1 MEPSSSTTGFFQ
13 APPTLAIGYSATA
26 EHLADDN
33 VLSRILSLY
42 LPDPILLPLQ
52 ADLHAFA
59 RLCLHPDT
67 LGHAIDA
74 EVNPP
79 TLHPLTAFGAPNTL
93 NPLKT
98 GEGWRALTK
107 INQREGMVSLGF
119 EKRPGINARLYHFVK
134 LALWQGSAGMVT
146 CPTAMTDGAAVLL
159 GRHLEDADVVKRR
172 VFREV
177 RRRLV
182 SRDPTEAWTSGQW
195 MTERKGGSDV
205 SGTET
210 VAFLLP
216 PSQQTDY
223 DKAGMP
229 LGPYS
234 ISGFKWFSSATDSDC
249 AILLAKTRPELGVSV
264 FFAPMRLGDGT
275 LNGVRIQRL
284 KNKMGTKP
292 VPTAELELKGMR
304 GWMIG
309 EEGRGVKEISA
320 ILNITRLHTGIANV
334 GYWGR
339 GLAVS
344 RGYSRV
350 RTISRG
356 RNLEDDP
363 HHCAWMAGEVVKYTA
378 ATNLVLFGAALL
390 GASEQ
395 GRHGV
400 EGTFADQ
407 VGLIPKSKDEVDLL
421 LRIMTPLLKGQTT
434 LAGTAG
440 LRACM
445 ESLGGIGYLE
455 NNETPELNIARLFRD
470 SVVSSI
476 WEGTTSVMAEDV
488 MRVLKGKTAERAMAV
503 LAKWVYDVWT
513 SCSKIF
519 ADQEHVFKASWVAF
533 KAIVGEKETEELL
546 FMGRE
551 VLDRLEGI
559 VCALLLMA
567 DAVRDQSEMALEVA
581 RRWCRSRVGSDPHEQ
596 REDWKK
602 TSQMDKRIF
611 LGGVEVAAALQSK
624 L

>member
-1 MEPSSSTTGFFQ
+1 MEPSSSTVGFFQ
-13 APPTLAIGYSATA
+13 APPTLAVGYSATK
-26 EHLADDN
+26 EQLADDS

-42 LPDPILLPLQ
+42 TPNLPLPLQ
-52 ADLHAFA
+52 NDLHQFA
-59 RLCLHPDT
+59 QLCLRPDT
-67 LGHAIDA
+67 LAHAIDA
-74 EVNPP
+74 EINPP
-79 TLHPLTAFGAPNTL
+79 TFQPLTTFGTPNTL
-93 NPLKT
+93 NPLHT
-98 GEGWRALTK
+98 GEGWRKLTQ
-107 INQREGMVSLGF
+107 ISQREGMVSLGF

-146 CPTAMTDGAAVLL
+146 CPGAMTDGAAVLL
-159 GRHLEDADVVKRR
+159 GRHLNDPDQVKRGI
-172 VFREV
+172 FREV
-177 RRRLV
+177 RRRLI
-182 SRDPTEAWTSGQW
+182 SRDPKEAWTSGQW

-210 VAFLLP
+210 VATLLP
-216 PSQQTDY
+216 ESQTREV
-223 DKAGMP
+223 DKSGMP

-234 ISGFKWFSSATDSDC
+234 INGFKWFSSATDSNC
-249 AILLAKTRPELGVSV
+249 AILLAKTKPELGVSV
-264 FFAPMRLGDGT
+264 FFAPMRLADGT

-304 GWMIG
+304 GWMVG
-309 EEGRGVKEISA
+309 EEGQGVKEISA

-350 RTISRG
+350 RKIARG
-356 RNLEDDP
+356 RNLGNDP
-363 HHCAWMAGEVVKYTA
+363 QHCSWMAGEVVKYTA
-378 ATNLVLFGAALL
+378 STNLVLFGAALL

-395 GRHGV
+395 GHDGV

-407 VGLIPKSKDEVDLL
+407 VGLIPESKEEVDLL

-476 WEGTTSVMAEDV
+476 WEGTTSVMSEDV
-488 MRVLKGKTAERAMAV
+488 MRVLKGKSTERAMAV
-503 LAKWVYDVWT
+503 FAKWVYDVWT
-513 SCSKIF
+513 ACSKVF

-533 KAIVGEKETEELL
+533 KAILEEKDTEELL

-551 VLDRLEGI
+551 VLERLEGV
-559 VCALLLMA
+559 VCALLLMV
-567 DAVRDQSEMALEVA
+567 DAVRDQNKVALEIA
-581 RRWCRSRVGSDPHEQ
+581 RRWCRLRIGNDLQEQ
-596 REDWKK
+596 GEGWRK

-611 LGGVEVAAALQSK
+611 LGNVEVASALQSK